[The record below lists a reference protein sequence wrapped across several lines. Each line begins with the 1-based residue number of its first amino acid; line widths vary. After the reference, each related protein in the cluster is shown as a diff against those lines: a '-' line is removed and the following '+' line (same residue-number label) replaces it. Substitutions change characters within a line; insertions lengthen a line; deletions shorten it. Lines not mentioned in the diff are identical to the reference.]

1 MIEANARSYLEG
13 KRVCPYCD
21 TKDVPVHDSTEYEDT
36 ETIFFRKLCLACRNT
51 WLDLYDFVQPN
62 DADVAACLM
71 YCHKVEILEKSG
83 MLELKNMELKTSPS
97 EMARVLRPRKKK
109 AKPKPIQEESI
120 SWEDDED
127 SD

>member
-51 WLDLYDFVQPN
+51 WLDLYDFAGIATDSQN
-62 DADVAACLM
+62 QN
-71 YCHKVEILEKSG
+71 EKD
-83 MLELKNMELKTSPS
+83 S
-97 EMARVLRPRKKK
+97 ETFSIPQSLCRCKKGK
-109 AKPKPIQEESI
+109 E
-120 SWEDDED
+120 
-127 SD
+127 